1 MPEKY
6 PQQIK
11 LVYKNFP
18 LPSHRFAT
26 KAALAALAANAQGK
40 FWEFHDA
47 LFKNYTSLDDAKIQ
61 QIATELGLDM
71 AKFNKDM
78 GDPAFE
84 KLVAR
89 DVRDAGEADVGGVP
103 SVFINGKVL
112 KNRSMPGIQE
122 MIAAELKKAGKP
134 Q

>member
-1 MPEKY
+1 VLEKY
-6 PQQIK
+6 PQQVR
-11 LVYKNFP
+11 LVFKNFP
-18 LPSHRFAT
+18 LASHRFAQ

-47 LFKNYTSLDDAKIQ
+47 LFKNYSSLDDAKVQ

-71 AKFNKDM
+71 AKLNKDT
-78 GDPAFE
+78 GDPALE

-89 DVRDAGEADVGGVP
+89 DVRDGEEAGVRGVP
-103 SVFINGKVL
+103 AVFINGKPL

-122 MIAAELKKAGKP
+122 MITAELKKAGKP

>member
-1 MPEKY
+1 MLEKY
-6 PQQIK
+6 PQQVR
-11 LVYKNFP
+11 LVFKNFP
-18 LPSHRFAT
+18 LASHRFAQ

-47 LFKNYTSLDDAKIQ
+47 LFKNYSSLDDAKVQ

-71 AKFNKDM
+71 AKLNKDT
-78 GDPAFE
+78 GDPALE

-89 DVRDAGEADVGGVP
+89 DVRDGEEAGVRGVP
-103 SVFINGKVL
+103 AVFINGKPL

-122 MIAAELKKAGKP
+122 MITAELKKAGKP

>member
-1 MPEKY
+1 VLEKY
-6 PQQIK
+6 PQQVR
-11 LVYKNFP
+11 LVFKNFP
-18 LPSHRFAT
+18 LASHRFAQ

-47 LFKNYTSLDDAKIQ
+47 LFKNYSSLDDAKIQ

-71 AKFNKDM
+71 AKLNKDM
-78 GDPAFE
+78 GDPALE

-89 DVRDAGEADVGGVP
+89 DVRDGEEAGVRGVP
-103 SVFINGKVL
+103 AVFINGKPL

-122 MIAAELKKAGKP
+122 MVTAELKKAGKP